1 MIKNRFVKNLYQITS
16 FAASEL
22 VILIPILAIYFLML
36 DSNAVD
42 KSAWMLYVVIVLV
55 LLFFIIGFYWIF
67 QIVEINSSGIVVK
80 LFNRVI
86 RSIRWED
93 VEDIRYAN
101 HFRNP
106 VYNIII
112 KENKI
117 LYLDYRKKIKNAIIC
132 WGNDDIKEMMKRI

>member
-55 LLFFIIGFYWIF
+55 LLFFIVGFYWIF

>member
-1 MIKNRFVKNLYQITS
+1 MIKNRFLKNLYQITS

>member
-132 WGNDDIKEMMKRI
+132 WGYNDIKEMMKRI

>member
-36 DSNAVD
+36 DNNAVD

>member
-36 DSNAVD
+36 DNNAVD

-55 LLFFIIGFYWIF
+55 LLFFIVGFYWIF

-117 LYLDYRKKIKNAIIC
+117 LYLDYRKKIKKAIIF

>member
-36 DSNAVD
+36 DNNAVD

-55 LLFFIIGFYWIF
+55 LLFFIVGFYWIF

-93 VEDIRYAN
+93 VEDIRYTN

-106 VYNIII
+106 VYSIII

-117 LYLDYRKKIKNAIIC
+117 IYLDYRKKIKNAIIC
-132 WGNDDIKEMMKRI
+132 LGNDDIKEMMKRI

>member
-36 DSNAVD
+36 DNNAVD

-55 LLFFIIGFYWIF
+55 LLFFIVGFYWIF

-80 LFNRVI
+80 LFI
-86 RSIRWED
+86 SL
-93 VEDIRYAN
+93 
-101 HFRNP
+101 
-106 VYNIII
+106 NI
-112 KENKI
+112 NS
-117 LYLDYRKKIKNAIIC
+117 
-132 WGNDDIKEMMKRI
+132 

>member
-36 DSNAVD
+36 DNNAVD

-55 LLFFIIGFYWIF
+55 LLFFIVGFYWIF

-117 LYLDYRKKIKNAIIC
+117 LYLDYRKKIKNAIIF